1 MDEKRPS
8 HLTEEEKVREFWQKA
23 KVFEASV
30 ERNAPQG
37 DYVFYDGPPFATGL
51 PHYGHIV
58 GQIMKDVV
66 PRFWTMN
73 GFRVERRW
81 GWDCH
86 GLPIENLVE
95 KELGFTNKQQI
106 VEYGIGKFNDV
117 CRSKVLSYVGAWR
130 EMKEKLGRWADMDND
145 YKTMDLPYMESVWAV
160 FKNLWDKE
168 LIYEGYRSMFVC
180 PRCETT
186 LSQSE
191 VSEGYKDIKDLSVV
205 AKFELVDE
213 PETFVLAWTTT
224 PWTLPG
230 NVALA
235 VGKDVTYYQAEVE
248 ANDVPEL
255 ALRPGD
261 KIIFGDSVAIAN
273 NIFGAMVNPVQGA
286 WNVNY
291 KGKGNILFKNTKSLL
306 ASELVGKK
314 YKSLFDSYSNDASL
328 KNHENG
334 WKIYAADFVSAEEG
348 TGIVHIAPAFGE
360 DDLNLGK
367 EKNLPFVQHVGMD
380 GVIKPEVKEL
390 AGLHVKPI
398 EDVTS
403 TDVAVIKY
411 LAGKGLLFSKE
422 KYEHSYPH
430 CWRCD
435 TPLINYATS
444 SWFVSVTKIK
454 EKALETAK
462 EINWSPDYIKEGRF
476 GNWLE
481 GARDWSISR
490 QRFWASVMPIW
501 RCDACPHIQVFGS
514 VAELKDASGQEVSD
528 LHKHVVDEITY
539 PCGKCQGGTMKR
551 VPDVLDTWFD
561 SGSMPYAQMHYPFEN
576 KEKFEKNFP
585 AQFIAEGID
594 QTRTWFY
601 YLHIL
606 AAGQFGKAAF
616 KNVIVN
622 GTVLAEDGKKM
633 SKRLQNYPD
642 PMILMDKYGADALR
656 AYLLSSPVVQAENL
670 NFSEKGVEEALRKN
684 IMMMGNIY
692 SFYALYAE
700 EGTEARTDSENVLDK
715 WIIASLNRLIAT
727 VTKAMAEYDLPRAM
741 RPITDFIDELSTWYI
756 RRSRERFK
764 ADDENDKMRALVTT
778 KHVLIELSKV
788 MAPFTPFVAEALWQK
803 VSGNNFA
810 NDDKSVHLEG
820 WPVEQAIN
828 IQALTEMETVRKIVE
843 MGLAA
848 RDAQK
853 IKIRQPLGKITVSNI
868 SLEDQGLIDLI
879 KDELN
884 IKEVVFMKS
893 EGEIKVEL
901 DTSITPALERE
912 GLKREIVRLVNNLR
926 KNQGLTIKDRIEL
939 IWHSDDE
946 IVIAT
951 MKEFGDEIKNDTL
964 AIELRMDPAAAE
976 VQKVN
981 TKALKVTI
989 IKL

>member
-1 MDEKRPS
+1 MADTKPLY
-8 HLTEEEKVREFWQKA
+8 LTEEEKVREFWQEA

-30 ERNAPQG
+30 EREALRG

-117 CRSKVLSYVGAWR
+117 CRSKVMSYVGAWR
-130 EMKEKLGRWADMDND
+130 DMKEKLGRWADMDND

-205 AKFELVDE
+205 AKFELIDE
-213 PETFVLAWTTT
+213 PGTFVLAWTTT

-235 VGKDVTYYQAEVE
+235 VNNDIEYVKVYREVDGKGGNYI
-248 ANDVPEL
+248 L
-255 ALRPGD
+255 AK
-261 KIIFGDSVAIAN
+261 KIFDE
-273 NIFGAMVNPVQGA
+273 
-286 WNVNY
+286 
-291 KGKGNILFKNTKSLL
+291 GKGNIGYEFSGVRSIG
-306 ASELVGKK
+306 ASETPPIVNLLETLKGSDLIGKK
-314 YKSLFDSYSNDASL
+314 YRPLFDSFSFDNAL
-328 KNHENG
+328 PNHENG

-411 LAGKGLLFSKE
+411 LAGKGVLFSKE

-501 RCDACPHIQVFGS
+501 RCDACPHTEVFGS
-514 VAELKDASGQEVSD
+514 VAELKAASGQEVND
-528 LHKHVVDEITY
+528 LHKHVVDEVTY
-539 PCGKCQGGTMKR
+539 SCAKCEGGTMKR

-606 AAGQFGKAAF
+606 SAGQFGKPAF

-622 GTVLAEDGKKM
+622 GTVVAEDGKKM
-633 SKRLQNYPD
+633 SKKLQNYPD
-642 PMILMDKYGADALR
+642 PMLLMDKVGADALR
-656 AYLLSSPVVQAENL
+656 AYLLSSPVTQAENM

-684 IMMMGNIY
+684 IMMLGNIY

-700 EGTEARTDSENVLDK
+700 EGTEAGTDSENVLDR
-715 WIIASLNRLIAT
+715 WIVASLNRLIES
-727 VTKAMAEYDLPRAM
+727 VTKAMQAYDLPKAM

-764 ADDENDKMRALVTT
+764 ADDEADKKAALATT

-788 MAPFTPFVAEALWQK
+788 MAPFTPFVAEAIWQK
-803 VSGNNFA
+803 VTGNNFA
-810 NDDKSVHLEG
+810 TTNKSVHLEM
-820 WPVEQAIN
+820 WPKAQSVDESV
-828 IQALTEMETVRKIVE
+828 LSDMETVRKIVE

-848 RDAQK
+848 RDAAK
-853 IKIRQPLGKITVSNI
+853 MKIRQPLGKINVLNI
-868 SLEDQGLIDLI
+868 SLEDQDLVDLI

-884 IKEVVFMKS
+884 IKEIIFIKS

-901 DTSITPALERE
+901 DTAITPALERE

-926 KNQGLTIKDRIEL
+926 KNQGMTIQDRIEL
-939 IWHSDDE
+939 LWSSEDE
-946 IVIAT
+946 IVQVT
-951 MKEFGDEIKNDTL
+951 MSEYGGDIKNDTL
-964 AIELRMDPAAAE
+964 ATDVRTEKGEGLE
-976 VQKVN
+976 EQKVN
-981 TKALKVTI
+981 GHILSLS
-989 IKL
+989 IKKI